1 MEALG
6 GYPTRS
12 SNPKAKKLTVLLS
25 MAVGVGCLFLL
36 QTQLLKPRRPSDF
49 YSFEVKDAKGRTVTL
64 EKYRG
69 KVGPHHQH
77 SLAQRDQKLPQRC
90 PSPLYSL
97 EFTLEDTKSVF
108 MVLFDLLCTHFSLPL
123 PGVFSCKRGEFQ
135 RADGG
140 QLPVSAGAASGA
152 GHLSLQRPGL
162 SVRTVRGNGD
172 RDQPGQRGFRQVH
185 LRRHVPLLQQDQNPG
200 LRG

>member
-6 GYPTRS
+6 GYPARS

-25 MAVGVGCLFLL
+25 MTVGVGCLFLL

-49 YSFEVKDAKGRTVTL
+49 YSFEVKDAKGRTVSL

-69 KVGPHHQH
+69 KVGPLHHH
-77 SLAQRDQKLPQRC
+77 KLGIRTKNCLNFVQVSCTRLNSC
-90 PSPLYSL
+90 LKTRRASSPCCLIC
-97 EFTLEDTKSVF
+97 FIPIF
-108 MVLFDLLCTHFSLPL
+108 FHPL
-123 PGVFSCKRGEFQ
+123 PGVFSCKRGELQ

-140 QLPVSAGAASGA
+140 QLPVSAGAAPGA

-162 SVRTVRGNGD
+162 SLRSVRGNGD
-172 RDQPGQRGFRQVH
+172 RDQPG
-185 LRRHVPLLQQDQNPG
+185 
-200 LRG
+200 